1 MDVHEQRIWLYLSRQ
16 LHCTRFDI
24 GKNNE
29 TFIPRKLFTILFWN
43 KEDDEYDSI
52 VQISKYYLKNESD
65 SYQFSYGL
73 YKYIESSQE
82 IRISFDTEND
92 NIYQL
97 PHQLTRIRIG
107 YPYDKKREKI
117 WSYFIEKFDNKDA
130 RSIFAHNLC
139 NLLNVEYLDD
149 VYVIQDVSLTRK
161 LLFIVHWKGWT
172 NKLFNELV

>member
-1 MDVHEQRIWLYLSRQ
+1 MSRESDSIYHGSYIVQ
-16 LHCTRFDI
+16 EFDI
-24 GKNNE
+24 GKDNE

-52 VQISKYYLKNESD
+52 VQISNIISKESD

-82 IRISFDTEND
+82 IQISFDTEND

-107 YPYDKKREKI
+107 YPYNEKREKSGRI
-117 WSYFIEKFDNKDA
+117 
-130 RSIFAHNLC
+130 
-139 NLLNVEYLDD
+139 LLK
-149 VYVIQDVSLTRK
+149 I
-161 LLFIVHWKGWT
+161 
-172 NKLFNELV
+172 